1 MAKFDKRR
9 YAEENGRYL
18 EDLAGKDGVNRL
30 PNGVLYKVLESGEGK
45 MPTLSDV
52 VSVYYSGSLINGKE
66 FDDNME
72 QPYPD
77 SFRLRELIAGW
88 QMALTRMKE
97 GDRWML
103 YIPAS
108 QGYGSRGDSDI
119 PGNSTLIFDIRLVKV
134 N

>member
-18 EDLAGKDGVNRL
+18 EDLAGKAGVNRL

-52 VSVYYSGSLINGKE
+52 VSVYYSGSLISGKV
-66 FDDNME
+66 FDDNMG

-88 QMALTRMKE
+88 QIALTRMKE

-119 PGNSTLIFDIRLVKV
+119 PG
-134 N
+134 

>member
-18 EDLAGKDGVNRL
+18 EDLAGKAGVNRL

-52 VSVYYSGSLINGKE
+52 VSVYYSGSLISGKV
-66 FDDNME
+66 FD
-72 QPYPD
+72 D

-88 QMALTRMKE
+88 QIALTRMKE